1 MKEIVYNLIKT
12 EDRPVFILEN
22 GTVVLLD
29 TGARIPVWTSGIDTL
44 KKAYST
50 AKIVKRDV
58 EFGTLQTKAK
68 GDLYTMDFEMK
79 ELIYPQMPIV
89 VCESDV
95 TYGMIVSSTMFN
107 GLKVTIDLEDHVLRI
122 GIKNDMTRRLRVSD
136 GKGDFIILEIG

>member
-1 MKEIVYNLIKT
+1 MKEIIYNLIKT

-22 GTVVLLD
+22 GTVALLD
-29 TGARIPVWTSGIDTL
+29 TGARIPVWTSGIETL

-50 AKIVKRDV
+50 AKLVKSNV

-68 GDLYTMDFEMK
+68 GDLYTVDFKMK
-79 ELIYPQMPIV
+79 ELIYPQMPMV

-107 GLKVTIDLEDHVLRI
+107 GLKVTIDLEEHVLRI
-122 GIKNDMTRRLRVSD
+122 GINSDMTRRLQVSD
-136 GKGDFIILEIG
+136 GKGGFIILEMG